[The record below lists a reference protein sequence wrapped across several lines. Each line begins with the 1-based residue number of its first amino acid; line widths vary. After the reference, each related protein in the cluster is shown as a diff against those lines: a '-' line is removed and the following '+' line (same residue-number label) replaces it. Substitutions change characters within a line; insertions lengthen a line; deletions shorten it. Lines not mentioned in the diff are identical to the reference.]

1 MISTSSPA
9 MPASHASHAV
19 RLKKISLI
27 PFVAVL
33 YAYCAGGPFDYEA
46 MVSTSGPGMALLF
59 ILIVPWLFSVP
70 MALASSEMATAMPVE
85 GGFYRW
91 TRAAFGDFWGF
102 QCGWWNWTGTFFMW
116 ASYGVVL
123 ADYVA
128 QVTPIHS
135 RFMHWAIA
143 VTFLVLVA
151 GLNILG
157 IRLVGNLTLV
167 LLLLQ
172 MLPVAAFVYVGF
184 ARAHFNPFHPWMP
197 PDRPWREVYGVGL
210 ALALWIYSGY
220 EQL

>member
-1 MISTSSPA
+1 MASTASPSI
-9 MPASHASHAV
+9 PGKQSTHAGK
-19 RLKKISLI
+19 LKKISLI

-70 MALASSEMATAMPVE
+70 MALASAEMATAIPVE

-91 TRAAFGDFWGF
+91 TRSAFGDFLGF
-102 QCGWWNWTGTFFMW
+102 QCGWWNWTGTSFMW

-128 QVTPIHS
+128 QVTPAHG
-135 RFMHWAIA
+135 RLTHWTIA

-167 LLLLQ
+167 LLVLQ
-172 MLPVAAFVYVGF
+172 MLPVAVFVYVGF
-184 ARAHFNPFHPWMP
+184 AHAQFNPYSSV
-197 PDRPWREVYGVGL
+197 DASRP
-210 ALALWIYSGY
+210 AMA
-220 EQL
+220 